1 MPSEL
6 LPMIWRFILSI
17 FLQITLF
24 SHMSFLG
31 WLSPYPYLWALL
43 LYPIQLP
50 RWTSLIVGFSTGL
63 LIDLFLNTGGIH
75 ASASLFMMTVRIN
88 VLSFV
93 VPQSS
98 YEDDSGFSI
107 PDMEIPRFA
116 TYAGLLALIHH
127 VWLFG
132 LEIFQFNKLPTVLLK
147 AIPAAAMTLIFVLI
161 FRLLLIKSG
170 RKYQ

>member
-1 MPSEL
+1 MSTEILPLFWRL
-6 LPMIWRFILSI
+6 LLGL

-24 SHMSFLG
+24 SKISFLG

-43 LYPIQLP
+43 LYPINFP
-50 RWTSLIVGFSTGL
+50 RWTSLFAGFTTGL
-63 LIDLFLNTGGIH
+63 IIDLFQNTGGMH
-75 ASASLFMMTVRIN
+75 ASACLFMMTVREYI
-88 VLSFV
+88 LAFV

-107 PDMEIPRFA
+107 QEMEIPRFA
-116 TYAGLLALIHH
+116 TYAGLLLLIHH

-132 LEIFQFNKLPTVLLK
+132 LEIFQLNKLPTVILK
-147 AIPAAAMTLIFVLI
+147 ALPAAAMSLIFVLI